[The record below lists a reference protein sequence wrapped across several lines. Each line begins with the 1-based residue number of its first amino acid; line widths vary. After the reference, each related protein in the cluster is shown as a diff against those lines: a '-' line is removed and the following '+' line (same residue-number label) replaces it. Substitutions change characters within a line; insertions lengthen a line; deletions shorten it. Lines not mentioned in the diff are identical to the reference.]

1 MSFLEIKNLTKDFG
15 GVGILNDIN
24 IQVQKGEF
32 VVLVGP
38 SGCGKSTILNI
49 VSGLVS
55 PTVGEVWINGKQVN
69 NVSPSQR
76 DIAMVFQ
83 SYALYPNMTVEQN
96 ISFGMEMK
104 GVPKAERIRKTKE
117 VAKTLRI
124 ETLLKRKPAQLSGG
138 QRQRV
143 AIGRA
148 MVRNPQVFLFDEPLS
163 NLDAKLRVEMRSEI
177 KRLYLAT
184 GTTMVYVTH
193 DQVEAMTLS
202 THIVVL
208 KGGIIQQYGTPREIY
223 EVPANVFVADF
234 MGSPAMNIF
243 KCRLKGK
250 GNNLQAVTK
259 NARNREVV
267 FSLVKPNAALKQYH
281 GKDVLLGIRPENIFE
296 VGSRKGINHH
306 EYLIELVD
314 PVGSDTYAI
323 TTLGGVNVTA
333 KLRGDADIKEGQRVL
348 LGFDMKLVS
357 FFDIET
363 EKRIA

>member
-1 MSFLEIKNLTKDFG
+1 MSFLEIKNLSKDFG
-15 GVGILNDIN
+15 ASRILDDIN
-24 IQVQKGEF
+24 IRAQKGEF

-49 VSGLVS
+49 VSGLIPPS
-55 PTVGEVWINGKQVN
+55 DGEIWINGKQVN
-69 NVSPSQR
+69 NVPPSQR

-83 SYALYPNMTVEQN
+83 SYALYPNMTVAQN

-104 GVPKAERIRKTKE
+104 GVPKAERISKTEK

-124 ETLLKRKPAQLSGG
+124 ETLLQRKPAQLSGG

-163 NLDAKLRVEMRSEI
+163 NLDAKLRVEMRAEI

-202 THIVVL
+202 THIAVL
-208 KGGIIQQYGTPREIY
+208 KEGIVQQYGTPREIY
-223 EVPANVFVADF
+223 KTPANVFVADF
-234 MGSPAMNIF
+234 MGSPAMNIV
-243 KCRLKGK
+243 KCRLQGK
-250 GNNLQAVTK
+250 GGGLQAVTK
-259 NARNREVV
+259 NAQQREVH
-267 FSLVKPNAALKQYH
+267 FNLIKPSAALKQYQ
-281 GKDVLLGIRPENIFE
+281 GRKVLLGIRPENIFHATDK
-296 VGSRKGINHH
+296 RKKNHQ
-306 EYLIELVD
+306 ECLIELVD

-323 TTLGGVNVTA
+323 TALGGVSVTA
-333 KLRGDADIKEGQRVL
+333 KLRGDLHIKEGEKMS
-348 LGFDMKLVS
+348 LGFDMEFAN
-357 FFDIET
+357 FFDTKT
-363 EKRIA
+363 EKRIT